1 MNYSDFLLKT
11 REQTWKQE
19 GEVLQVI
26 EEVIDL
32 HFSLFKTPGEVPS
45 DEDNEKELIWL
56 KLTTRAFHTSR
67 LAFHALEQAY
77 YAQCFML
84 ARSMLEDWL
93 TAFDCLS
100 NHQTVEALLYSRG
113 RVPTFADMA
122 GRLPD
127 DWKVLFRGVGETGGE
142 YGWLST
148 FSHPQPRALEATADA
163 SGMVLV
169 APNYDEIRFALAAKD
184 LLQVT
189 LPMLDFLERLAD
201 YMATP
206 ESLVWKS
213 RNLKEVKPRGLAL
226 LGSLIHRLKTYGA
239 EC

>member
-1 MNYSDFLLKT
+1 MTYSDFPLET
-11 REQTWKQE
+11 RQRSWEQE
-19 GEVLQVI
+19 SEVLQI
-26 EEVIDL
+26 IHEVIDL
-32 HFSLFKTPGEVPS
+32 HFSLFKTPGELPS
-45 DEDNEKELIWL
+45 VEDNEKELIWL
-56 KLTTRAFHTSR
+56 QLTTRAFHSSR
-67 LAFHALEQAY
+67 VAFHALERAY

-84 ARSMLEDWL
+84 ARSVLEDWL

-100 NHQTVEALLYSRG
+100 NDKTVEALLYSRG
-113 RVPTFADMA
+113 RVPTFSDMA
-122 GRLPD
+122 GKLPD
-127 DWKVLFRGVGETGGE
+127 DWKVPWRGVGDTEGE
-142 YGWLST
+142 YGWLSA
-148 FSHPQPRALEATADA
+148 FSHPRPRALEATANA

-169 APNYDEIRFALAAKD
+169 VPEYNEIRFALAAKD

-201 YMATP
+201 YLATP

-226 LGSLIHRLKTYGA
+226 LGSLLHRLKSYGA